1 MFPPS
6 TQPPSLPRDGFM
18 SSARDIMGNWNYAM
32 VFAVV
37 LLLWS
42 SSTICNVFFHP
53 LSSVPGPWLA
63 RFSEAWR
70 SHKYFR
76 GTWHQ
81 DIVLLHRKYGNVVRI
96 APNELS
102 IVDEAGLKA
111 LYGHGQKVVKSK
123 WYDTWTVPNMSMSFF
138 AVRDIKTH
146 RHLRSRVSSGY
157 SMTSI
162 QSMEP
167 LIQGVAISM
176 WQRMG
181 EFADRN
187 APVRMDEWANYFAFD
202 VVGSLALGGPIGFIE
217 KGKDW
222 ALKSFGGQRL
232 QAFSRFVDWLE
243 VRVDER
249 YRNGLGSKR
258 RDMLQLFIDARDMSG
273 QPVTKGDV
281 MMEGVNILGAG
292 ADTTTVGI
300 LATLGSL
307 LLHPEAIV
315 RLQAEIDEAYCS
327 LGLEKTGRD
336 IEFLESSKL
345 PFLSA
350 VIKESTRLHP
360 SIQYQLPRVVGPGGL
375 QLDDV
380 AVDGNIWPS
389 GPDADEWKPE
399 RWIATDANH
408 GEKIKYWNSH
418 LTTFGMGSRS
428 CVGKN
433 LATVEMHNFIAQF
446 FRRFDASLVDLDR
459 PWQTKTQWFAF
470 QRNFWIAPAALS
482 TAISVRNL
490 SGAGKDVLKRHFK
503 ACKERLR
510 ADVEIPQ
517 LPQNTRG
524 KKKTACDRCSHR
536 KRACTQITSDE
547 NHTLAAHDTQR
558 DTSPMADKNRSDAK
572 SGTLTERPMAQESP
586 VPTTPIDERA
596 SSDGLFYM
604 PATEGVILE
613 TYLDEPLTDDLDLD
627 GPFHYHAEEPSD
639 LLIPGLVYS
648 TFDFPYETQAQNT
661 IKYHFNYMK
670 RFTKFA
676 GLAQSFE
683 CGSLQERQL
692 LLQQMRKPNLRCD
705 GRIWDSYLRSVF
717 PLTAETNSLW
727 RSSQNPPVS
736 FSTESQYS
744 LNNRPNDQIPQSHVE
759 EASDVTFKIV
769 AMLKDITIS
778 KPRGSKINI
787 SWSSSIEFSCHNFF
801 SPQRLQDNLELFW
814 SCWYPNCPIIHKPSF
829 STSNASPMLIAAMAV
844 LGACLSPSP
853 SVRANANIWFNSV
866 EELAFLD
873 EALLDESITV
883 DDSIS
888 CDDDAVYRRL
898 EAIQAA
904 YLVCLIQ
911 YWEGVKPSKRRIRRN
926 RYAVVLDLTALRSGS
941 KRLWFRTGTYIFLL
955 DGAFVIFHN
964 SPPRLVVAEMRMSLV
979 CPDSCFQASSQEEC
993 FVLLHN
999 WISSEPRQAQMRV
1012 VDLVEAMCNN
1022 HLSDEETC
1030 QGLAG
1035 LSMLNLFTGITGM
1048 YLTSVESFL
1057 LIVLQVLFT
1066 RKRGQTLTRYNLA
1079 LHTLGFHYEVSLA
1092 PNSGSWHLQMGLN
1105 RWISLYDQ
1113 ADSWVV
1119 ENSPGLLL
1127 CDELWRRLGFIRHA
1141 KEFWMLAQLML
1152 DKSQVELN
1160 TAGPSGGPFDKT
1172 RGTVYD
1178 ENTMDYVHNL
1188 VQSLGD
1194 LKIA

>member
-1 MFPPS
+1 MNLFS
-6 TQPPSLPRDGFM
+6 TQSLSLPRDGYM
-18 SSARDIMGNWNYAM
+18 SSAKDIMGSWSYVM

-37 LLLWS
+37 LLLWF
-42 SSTICNVFFHP
+42 SSTIYTVFFHP

-81 DIVLLHRKYGNVVRI
+81 DVVLLHRKYGKVVRI

-157 SMTSI
+157 SMTAI
-162 QSMEP
+162 QFMEP
-167 LIQGVAISM
+167 LIQDVANSM

-187 APVRMDEWANYFAFD
+187 VPVRMDEWANYFAFD

-217 KGKDW
+217 KGKDVDGIIRSIHDGFWLMANMGNMSLQMTWFNNRIAQW
-222 ALKSFGGQRL
+222 ALRSFGGERL
-232 QAFSRFVDWLE
+232 QAFSKFVDWLE

-249 YRNGLGSKR
+249 YRDGLGSQR
-258 RDMLQLFIDARDMSG
+258 RDMLQLFIDAKDMTG

-292 ADTTTVGI
+292 ADTTTIGI
-300 LATLGSL
+300 LSALGSL

-360 SIQYQLPRVVGPGGL
+360 SIQYQLPRMVGPGGL
-375 QLDDV
+375 QLDEV
-380 AVDGNIWPS
+380 VVPEGTVCGISPASMNRSMEIF

-408 GEKIKYWNSH
+408 EEKIKYWNSH

-470 QRNFWIAPAALS
+470 QRNFW
-482 TAISVRNL
+482 
-490 SGAGKDVLKRHFK
+490 RHFK

-517 LPQNTRG
+517 LTQNTRG

-536 KRACTQITSDE
+536 KRACSSQWPCRTCLKDNRPCTYTAQIANDE
-547 NHTLAAHDTQR
+547 NHSSAAHDTHQ
-558 DTSPMADKNRSDAK
+558 DTSPMIDKIHGDVRSGA
-572 SGTLTERPMAQESP
+572 LTERAMAQESP
-586 VPTTPIDERA
+586 APIAPLDARA

-604 PATEGVILE
+604 PATEGGILD
-613 TYLDEPLTDDLDLD
+613 TYLDEPLTNELGLDD
-627 GPFHYHAEEPSD
+627 PFHYHAEEPSD
-639 LLIPGLVYS
+639 LLIPDLTPSV
-648 TFDFPYETQAQNT
+648 
-661 IKYHFNYMK
+661 
-670 RFTKFA
+670 
-676 GLAQSFE
+676 
-683 CGSLQERQL
+683 SL
-692 LLQQMRKPNLRCD
+692 
-705 GRIWDSYLRSVF
+705 
-717 PLTAETNSLW
+717 
-727 RSSQNPPVS
+727 
-736 FSTESQYS
+736 STESQYS
-744 LNNRPNDQIPQSHVE
+744 LNNRPDDQLSRFQVE
-759 EASDVTFKIV
+759 ESLNVTSKIV

-787 SWSSSIEFSCHNFF
+787 SWSGSIEFSCHNFF

-829 STSNASPMLIAAMAV
+829 STFNASPLLIAAMAV

-883 DDSIS
+883 DDSVS

-926 RYAVVLDLTALRSGS
+926 RYAVVLDAARDFGLDDLTRHKLPVEDSS
-941 KRLWFRTGTYIFLL
+941 TFSWKRFILLEMLIRTGTYIFLL

-993 FVLLHN
+993 FVILHN
-999 WISSEPRQAQMRV
+999 WTSSEPRQAQMRV

-1035 LSMLNLFTGITGM
+1035 LSMLNLFTAIT
-1048 YLTSVESFL
+1048 
-1057 LIVLQVLFT
+1057 
-1066 RKRGQTLTRYNLA
+1066 A

-1105 RWISLYDQ
+1105 RWISLYEQ

-1119 ENSPGLLL
+1119 ENSPGLPL
-1127 CDELWRRLGFIRHA
+1127 CDEMWRRLGFIRHA